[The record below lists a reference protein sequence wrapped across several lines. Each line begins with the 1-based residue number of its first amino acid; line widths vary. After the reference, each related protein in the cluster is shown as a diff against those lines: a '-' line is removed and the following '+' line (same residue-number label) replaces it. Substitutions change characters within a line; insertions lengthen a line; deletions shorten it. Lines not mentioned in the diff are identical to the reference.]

1 MAAFNSY
8 FTRTGLQVCG
18 ACCLCTSSM
27 LLVCPSCR
35 TRYVVPDNAIGSAGR
50 QVRCASCRHSW
61 FQEGPGSVAPPP
73 IAPVIATPA
82 AAVPLPQESVPNPAP
97 APQPKAEISKEALA
111 QPGFATMDDP
121 VPAPEAPKV
130 TMVPEVR
137 REGPTESPKFF
148 DEAPLP
154 ERSQFDR
161 EPPFRPR
168 RNPAKIMT
176 YAAIGFAAL
185 IAVLGGGL
193 WYSGFLDNSFAASAR
208 EPDLKI
214 VLHDNLEQGRSP
226 DGTPY
231 FIASGSIV
239 NPTAKTHNVP
249 DLLVTLKDAT
259 GRSVFNWKMKA
270 PVSSLAPG
278 ATADFSQLRRDIPLA
293 ASRISVGWA
302 LE

>member
-1 MAAFNSY
+1 MFM
-8 FTRTGLQVCG
+8 RRP
-18 ACCLCTSSM
+18 M

-61 FQEGPGSVAPPP
+61 FQDGPNSVAPPP
-73 IAPVIATPA
+73 LEPITASPPAPVPTPA
-82 AAVPLPQESVPNPAP
+82 TQVPHSVESVATTQKPNEGP
-97 APQPKAEISKEALA
+97 LV

-121 VPAPEAPKV
+121 PVRPQVTITPEPRVEKQA
-130 TMVPEVR
+130 
-137 REGPTESPKFF
+137 ESPKFF
-148 DEAPLP
+148 EDTALP

-168 RNPAKIMT
+168 RNPAKLMT
-176 YAAIGFAAL
+176 YAAMAFAAL
-185 IAVLGGGL
+185 IVVAGGAL
-193 WYSGFLDNSFAASAR
+193 WYSGWLDNSFASSSQ

-214 VLHDNLEQGRSP
+214 ILHDNLEQGRSP

-239 NPTAKTHNVP
+239 NPTAKTQKVP
-249 DLLVTLKDAT
+249 DLLVTLKDSN
-259 GRSVFNWKMKA
+259 GRAVFNWKIKA

-278 ATADFSQLRRDIPLA
+278 ATTDFSQLRRDIPLA
-293 ASRISVGWA
+293 ASKISVGWA
-302 LE
+302 LGD

>member
-1 MAAFNSY
+1 
-8 FTRTGLQVCG
+8 
-18 ACCLCTSSM
+18 M

-35 TRYVVPDNAIGSAGR
+35 TRYVVPDSAIGSAGR

-61 FQEGPGSVAPPP
+61 FQEGPNSVAPPP
-73 IAPVIATPA
+73 IQPVVSPAPSAAPPPA
-82 AAVPLPQESVPNPAP
+82 SPQSVSPTKTADTVDEASVSAP
-97 APQPKAEISKEALA
+97 APSAEYREPV
-111 QPGFATMDDP
+111 QPGFATMDDTGP
-121 VPAPEAPKV
+121 SAGPPTV

-137 REGPTESPKFF
+137 REPQADSPKFF

-168 RNPAKIMT
+168 RNPAKLMT
-176 YAAIGFAAL
+176 YAAIAFAAL
-185 IAVLGGGL
+185 VVVLGGGL
-193 WYSGFLDNSFAASAR
+193 WYSGWLDNSFSASAA

-239 NPTAKTHNVP
+239 NPTAKTQTVP
-249 DLLVTLKDAT
+249 DLLVTLKDSN
-259 GRSVFNWKMKA
+259 GRAVFNWKMKA
-270 PVSSLAPG
+270 PVSSLAAG

-302 LE
+302 LSN